1 MSSTDGPRATDAPD
15 ADAPREPR
23 PVPPGFPMAERS
35 VLPTVLGLP
44 PVAAL
49 GVAAGGTG
57 LGVLIDLLRVGTV
70 GWVFSAFYFT
80 GCVLGVV
87 WVRRASLFGPMV
99 APPLLVAVAVPTV
112 VFLAAPPRPGSGITE
127 KMIAVGAPLVNAF
140 PAMATTTVAVL
151 ALGTARIVLQPLRP
165 RRVRGGSPGGNG
177 AGREKTVAREGR
189 GRPVDQG
196 AADQERRPA
205 RS

>member
-1 MSSTDGPRATDAPD
+1 MSSTDGPRGTDAPG

-35 VLPTVLGLP
+35 ILPTVLGLP

-49 GVAAGGTG
+49 CVAAGGTG
-57 LGVLIDLLRVGTV
+57 LGVLIDLLRIGTV

-80 GCVLGVV
+80 GCVLGVA
-87 WVRRASLFGPMV
+87 WVRRASLFWPMV
-99 APPLLVAVAVPTV
+99 APPLLVAIAVPTV

-140 PAMATTTVAVL
+140 PSMATTTIAVL
-151 ALGTARIVLQPLRP
+151 ALGSARILLQPLRP
-165 RRVRGGSPGGNG
+165 RRVRSPRSGGSGREGTKDAAAA
-177 AGREKTVAREGR
+177 AGR
-189 GRPVDQG
+189 
-196 AADQERRPA
+196 ADAGERERRPSGR